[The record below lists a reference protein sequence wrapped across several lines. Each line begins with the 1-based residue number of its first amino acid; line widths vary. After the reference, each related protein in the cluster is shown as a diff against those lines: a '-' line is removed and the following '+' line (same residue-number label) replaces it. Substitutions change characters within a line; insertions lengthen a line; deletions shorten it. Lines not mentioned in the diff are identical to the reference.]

1 MRYEVTI
8 KEVSTKK
15 VEVDAQSP
23 EEAEDKVSEDFYDGQ
38 YPFDAGAEVDIDFV
52 VQEKRPEKIKVV
64 LLEPGK
70 LARVAEIGTKL
81 EDLQA
86 VVDGMIEPAYYF
98 SEPVCLVVNDEGKIN
113 GMPLNRGVRD
123 ENGKLIDIIAG
134 TAFICDCSGENFGS
148 LNDKQLKRYTDQF
161 KYPEHFFRINSEIQG
176 VKYNPD
182 RSKER

>member
-1 MRYEVTI
+1 MKYEVTI
-8 KEVSTKK
+8 FKTVSQTVD
-15 VEVDAQSP
+15 VEADSYAG
-23 EEAEDKVSEDFYDGQ
+23 AEQKAAEGFYDGR
-38 YPFDAGAEVDIDFV
+38 YPFDEGTEATIDFE

-81 EDLQA
+81 EDMQA
-86 VVDGMIEPAYYF
+86 VVDGMIEAAYYF
-98 SEPVCLVVNDEGKIN
+98 PEPVCLVVNDEGKIN

-123 ENGKLIDIIAG
+123 ESGKLIDIIAG

-148 LNDKQLKRYTDQF
+148 LNDKQIKKYSEQF
-161 KYPEHFFRINSEIQG
+161 KYPEHFFRVNDEIQG
-176 VKYNPD
+176 VKYNPE